1 MAWYSRSEMCTERKQ
16 EKKKKRKKKNVRWAV
31 FYAVYFGSG
40 TFLPVKKKFYVMK
53 ILLPGQSVYRI
64 HRE

>member
-40 TFLPVKKKFYVMK
+40 TFFASDEKNFM
-53 ILLPGQSVYRI
+53 
-64 HRE
+64 